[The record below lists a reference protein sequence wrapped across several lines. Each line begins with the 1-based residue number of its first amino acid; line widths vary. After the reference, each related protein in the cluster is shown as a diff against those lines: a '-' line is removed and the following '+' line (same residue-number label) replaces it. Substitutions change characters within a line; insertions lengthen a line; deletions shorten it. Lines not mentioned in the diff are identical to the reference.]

1 MKFWNDDLRICPKCK
16 STVKLSDEPRAEC
29 PKCKAVVWFYNYR
42 EKPSPIPVPTERTPA
57 LFSNPATLALL
68 GVALLSALVTLI
80 GVYSV
85 SIVVALSGMA
95 VISVVVFA
103 VMRHMDAT
111 RAEAHLES
119 AQDWQEHAEVL
130 RNRVKELVSRY
141 NALLRTGDARV
152 EHYYR
157 EIYEKAEQ
165 ERIQAEKVLQ
175 QARLEREAIQT
186 VEERIYVIAERL
198 VNDHLKWSTQ
208 KLRPDPENYQRRKL
222 ELEKAFEFVE
232 RVGYPVPAEIR
243 KNALAKLKSDYAS
256 VVREAALKDE
266 QRRLQQQMREEEK
279 MRREADKA
287 VQEAEQ
293 REQEIEDR
301 LAEALRT
308 HTDVMDA
315 EVQSLR
321 EQLAEAQARAERAKS
336 MAQLTKAGHVYIL
349 SNIGSFGERMFKV
362 GMTRRLDPADRVRE
376 LGDASVPFPFDVHA
390 MIMCDDAPRLENTLH
405 RELTRYRVNR
415 VNLRKEFFQVDLEV
429 ILNSVRRHH
438 GHVEYVADSE
448 ALQYRESLQISPD
461 DLVEFESELEELG
474 VTFDEGEE

>member
-1 MKFWNDDLRICPKCK
+1 MKFWDDDLRICPKCK
-16 STVKLSDEPRAEC
+16 STVQSSDEPRGEC

-42 EKPSPIPVPTERTPA
+42 EKPSPAPIPTERSPDLIT
-57 LFSNPATLALL
+57 NPATLALL

-80 GVYSV
+80 GVYSI
-85 SIVVALSGMA
+85 SIVVALSGMT

-103 VMRHMDAT
+103 VLRHIDAT
-111 RAEAHLES
+111 RAEAHFES

-130 RNRVKELVSRY
+130 RNRVKDLVSRY

-152 EHYYR
+152 GHYHR

-175 QARLEREAIQT
+175 KARQDRDAIQT
-186 VEERIYVIAERL
+186 VEERIYAIAERL

-232 RVGYPVPAEIR
+232 RVGCPVPPEIR
-243 KNALAKLKSDYAS
+243 KSALAKLKSDYAS
-256 VVREAALKDE
+256 VVREATLKDE

-287 VQEAEQ
+287 VQEAEL
-293 REQEIEDR
+293 REREIEDR

-315 EVQSLR
+315 EIQALR

-336 MAQLTKAGHVYIL
+336 MAQITKAGHVYIL
-349 SNIGSFGERMFKV
+349 SNIGSFGERTFKV

-390 MIMCDDAPRLENTLH
+390 MIMCDDAPRLENLLH

-429 ILNSVRRHH
+429 ILNCVRRHH

-448 ALQYRESLQISPD
+448 VRCSTGKACRSARMNWWS
-461 DLVEFESELEELG
+461 SSRNWKSWG
-474 VTFDEGEE
+474 